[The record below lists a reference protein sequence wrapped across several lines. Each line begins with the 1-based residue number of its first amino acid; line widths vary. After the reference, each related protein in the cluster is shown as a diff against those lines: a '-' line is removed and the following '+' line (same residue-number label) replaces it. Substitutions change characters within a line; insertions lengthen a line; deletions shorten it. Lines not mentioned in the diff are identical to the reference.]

1 MTTPSFSVLSF
12 DYPPR
17 RIKPHITLDSH
28 AQVRIASRT
37 LRMANLLLGKYEIV
51 RVIGK
56 GGMGMVYEAREV
68 DSGRR
73 VAVKWMH
80 GHTFDDDDPNLLR
93 FQQEARI
100 AGTLDSPHV
109 TAVYECAREPE
120 KNVVFQ
126 VMELLEGEDLAS
138 LLERVGA
145 LDPNAALRIGMQA
158 CAGLSAAHQAGVVHR
173 DIKPENIFLSR
184 KTNGEIVVKL
194 LDFGIAK
201 IRQSKDNN
209 AGMTTPVNSMTSSGE
224 MLGTPLYMAP
234 EQFEGA
240 KHVDAR
246 ADVYSMGVTFY
257 AMFAGEPPHA
267 DLKSFMQILRAIM
280 TTTPKPLIERAPWVR
295 PGVAAVIEKAMKP
308 ERDARYTNATE
319 MLAALT
325 AVAQEPPTLNL
336 DMLVGITPQQ
346 KATLEKNAATALA
359 DTIVQSG
366 SKRADTGNEA
376 KPPWWKKIFRG

>member
-1 MTTPSFSVLSF
+1 MT
-12 DYPPR
+12 
-17 RIKPHITLDSH
+17 
-28 AQVRIASRT
+28 
-37 LRMANLLLGKYEIV
+37 NLLLGKYEIV

-56 GGMGMVYEAREV
+56 GGMGMVYEAREN

-73 VAVKWMH
+73 VAIKWMH
-80 GHTFDDDDPNLLR
+80 GHTFEEDDPNLLR

-145 LDPNAALRIGMQA
+145 LDPEVALRIGMQA
-158 CAGLSAAHQAGVVHR
+158 CAGLSAAHKAGVVHR

-184 KTNGEIVVKL
+184 TKSGEVVVKL

-201 IRQSKDNN
+201 IRNSKDNN
-209 AGMTTPVNSMTSSGE
+209 AGMTVPVNSMTSSGE

-257 AMFAGEPPHA
+257 AMFVGEPPHA

-280 TTTPKPLIERAPWVR
+280 TTTAPPLRERAPWVR
-295 PGVAAVIEKAMKP
+295 PGVVAIVEKAMQS
-308 ERDARYTNATE
+308 ERDARYANATE
-319 MLAALT
+319 MLAALNGLLN
-325 AVAQEPPTLNL
+325 EPATLKVE
-336 DMLVGITPQQ
+336 MLVGISEQQ
-346 KATLEKNAATALA
+346 KAAFEKKPSAGLA
-359 DTIVQSG
+359 DTVVQSG
-366 SKRADTGNEA
+366 NKRADTGHEA
-376 KPPWWKKIFRG
+376 KAPWWKKIFRG

>member
-1 MTTPSFSVLSF
+1 MV
-12 DYPPR
+12 
-17 RIKPHITLDSH
+17 
-28 AQVRIASRT
+28 
-37 LRMANLLLGKYEIV
+37 NLLLDKYEII

-80 GHTFDDDDPNLLR
+80 GQSFVDDDPNLLR

-100 AGTLDSPHV
+100 AGALDSPHV

-126 VMELLEGEDLAS
+126 VMELLDGEDLRV
-138 LLERVGA
+138 LLDRVGA
-145 LDPNAALRIGMQA
+145 LDPAVALRIATQA
-158 CAGLSAAHQAGVVHR
+158 CAGLSAAHAAGVVHR

-184 KTNGEIVVKL
+184 RGSSEVIVKL

-201 IRQSKDNN
+201 IRQSKDANPGVTGPS
-209 AGMTTPVNSMTSSGE
+209 ASMTSSGE

-234 EQFEGA
+234 EQFEAA

-246 ADVYSMGVTFY
+246 ADVYAMGVTLY
-257 AMFAGEPPHA
+257 AMLAGAPPYA
-267 DLKSFMQILRAIM
+267 GMKSFMQILRAIM
-280 TTTPKPLIERAPWVR
+280 TEPPPPLLTRAPWVR
-295 PGVAAVIEKAMKP
+295 PAVVAIVEKAMQID
-308 ERDARYTNATE
+308 RDARFAHATE

-325 AVAQEPPTLNL
+325 KVSDGTVELRQE
-336 DMLVGITPQQ
+336 MLVGISEHQ
-346 KATLEKNAATALA
+346 KSIVAKHSLDEATS
-359 DTIVQSG
+359 DTMVQPSSRPVEPG
-366 SKRADTGNEA
+366 MDA
-376 KPPWWKKIFRG
+376 KTPWWRRLIGR

>member
-1 MTTPSFSVLSF
+1 MT
-12 DYPPR
+12 
-17 RIKPHITLDSH
+17 
-28 AQVRIASRT
+28 SR
-37 LRMANLLLGKYEIV
+37 LLGKYEIV

-56 GGMGMVYEAREV
+56 GGMGMVYEARDI
-68 DSGRR
+68 DSERR
-73 VAVKWMH
+73 VAIKWMH
-80 GHTFDDDDPNLLR
+80 GHTFDEDDPNLLR

-126 VMELLEGEDLAS
+126 VMELLEGEDLRS
-138 LLERVGA
+138 LLDRVGA
-145 LDPNAALRIGMQA
+145 LDPDVALRIGMQA

-184 KTNGEIVVKL
+184 KSSGEVVAKL

-267 DLKSFMQILRAIM
+267 NLKSFMQILRAIM
-280 TTTPKPLIERAPWVR
+280 TTPPPPLTERAPWVR
-295 PGVAAVIEKAMKP
+295 PGVVQIIEKAMQADR
-308 ERDARYTNATE
+308 EARYASATE
-319 MLAALT
+319 MLAALNDL
-325 AVAQEPPTLNL
+325 VNEPPTLTL
-336 DMLVGITPQQ
+336 EKLVGISEQE
-346 KATLEKNAATALA
+346 KAALA
-359 DTIVQSG
+359 KKITAGLTDTVVVQSAN
-366 SKRADTGNEA
+366 KRADTGGEA

>member
-1 MTTPSFSVLSF
+1 MTS
-12 DYPPR
+12 
-17 RIKPHITLDSH
+17 
-28 AQVRIASRT
+28 
-37 LRMANLLLGKYEIV
+37 LLLGKYEIV

-56 GGMGMVYEAREV
+56 GGMGMVYEAREI

-73 VAVKWMH
+73 VAIKWMH
-80 GHTFDDDDPNLLR
+80 GHTFEEDDPVLLR

-126 VMELLEGEDLAS
+126 VMELLEGEDLRS
-138 LLERVGA
+138 LLDRVGA
-145 LDPNAALRIGMQA
+145 LDPEIALRIGMQA
-158 CAGLSAAHQAGVVHR
+158 CAGLSAAHKAGVVHR

-184 KTNGEIVVKL
+184 TKSGEVVVKL

-201 IRQSKDNN
+201 IRNSKDNN
-209 AGMTTPVNSMTSSGE
+209 AGMTVPVNSMTSSGE

-257 AMFAGEPPHA
+257 AMFVGEPPHA

-280 TTTPKPLIERAPWVR
+280 TSTPPPLRERAPWVR
-295 PGVAAVIEKAMKP
+295 PGIVTIVEKAMQS
-308 ERDARYTNATE
+308 ERDARYANATE
-319 MLAALT
+319 MLAALNGLMN
-325 AVAQEPPTLNL
+325 EPATLKVE
-336 DMLVGITPQQ
+336 MLVGISEQQ
-346 KATLEKNAATALA
+346 KAAFEKKPSASLA
-359 DTIVQSG
+359 DTVVQSG
-366 SKRADTGNEA
+366 NKRADTGYEPKA
-376 KPPWWKKIFRG
+376 PWWKKIFRG

>member
-1 MTTPSFSVLSF
+1 MT
-12 DYPPR
+12 
-17 RIKPHITLDSH
+17 
-28 AQVRIASRT
+28 SR
-37 LRMANLLLGKYEIV
+37 LLGKYEIV

-56 GGMGMVYEAREV
+56 GGMGMVYEARDI
-68 DSGRR
+68 DSGQR
-73 VAVKWMH
+73 VAIKWMH
-80 GHTFDDDDPNLLR
+80 GHTFDEDDPNLLR

-126 VMELLEGEDLAS
+126 VMELLEGEDLRS
-138 LLERVGA
+138 LLDRVGA
-145 LDPNAALRIGMQA
+145 LDPEVALRIGIQA

-184 KTNGEIVVKL
+184 KPSGEVIVKL

-209 AGMTTPVNSMTSSGE
+209 AGITTPLNSMTSSGE

-267 DLKSFMQILRAIM
+267 NLKSFMQILRAIM
-280 TTTPKPLIERAPWVR
+280 TTTPPPLLERAPWVR
-295 PGVAAVIEKAMKP
+295 PGVLAIVERAMKSD
-308 ERDARYTNATE
+308 RDARYANATE
-319 MLAALT
+319 MLAALNSL
-325 AVAQEPPTLNL
+325 VNEPPTLTL
-336 DMLVGITPQQ
+336 EMLVGISEQQ
-346 KATLEKNAATALA
+346 KSALEKKLATGLA
-359 DTIVQSG
+359 DTVVQPAN
-366 SKRADTGNEA
+366 KRADTGNEA

>member
-1 MTTPSFSVLSF
+1 MPS
-12 DYPPR
+12 R
-17 RIKPHITLDSH
+17 
-28 AQVRIASRT
+28 
-37 LRMANLLLGKYEIV
+37 LLGKYEIV

-73 VAVKWMH
+73 VAIKWMH
-80 GHTFDDDDPNLLR
+80 GHTFDEDDPNLLR

-145 LDPNAALRIGMQA
+145 LNPDVALRIGMQA

-184 KTNGEIVVKL
+184 TSDGEVIVKL

-246 ADVYSMGVTFY
+246 ADVYSMGVTLY

-280 TTTPKPLIERAPWVR
+280 TTPPQPLTERAPWVR
-295 PGVAAVIEKAMKP
+295 PGIVTIVEKAMQSD
-308 ERDARYTNATE
+308 RDARYANATE
-319 MLAALT
+319 MLAAFQ
-325 AVAQEPPTLNL
+325 AVAQEPPTLKL
-336 DMLVGITPQQ
+336 DMLAGITEQQ
-346 KATLEKNAATALA
+346 KSAITKKTAAALA
-359 DTIVQSG
+359 DTVVQPAN
-366 SKRADTGNEA
+366 KRADTGNEA